1 MKSNDTMKTVAVMVL
16 AVILIGGGLIYWQWG
31 SRSEAIARVAQLE
44 SELPDVDQVNADLIK
59 SQEELETARIQLEH
73 LERALPQEAYIPT
86 LLKELEMLGTSKNV
100 KITGIRPILVAN
112 TDPNAKDDEGYQK
125 LDIDITGQGTYRAML
140 EMISALKEFP
150 KILSVNTIAMQPRQD
165 AKTTGSGQLDTT
177 IRLRAFVF
185 KEPLAPLEGSSEAL
199 KNEVSPDG
207 SVDGTGNG
215 SSTNGESEGS
225 EKRNTKDLDARA
237 RRKDVAL

>member
-1 MKSNDTMKTVAVMVL
+1 MKVSEMFKTVAVLAL
-16 AVILIGGGLIYWQWG
+16 AVIAIGGGLLYWQ
-31 SRSEAIARVAQLE
+31 STNRSEAAARVAQLE
-44 SELPDVDQVNADLIK
+44 SELPDSDQVNADLVK
-59 SQEELETARIQLEH
+59 SQQDLEAARIQLEH

-100 KITGIRPILVAN
+100 KVTGIRPILQTT
-112 TDPNAKDDEGYQK
+112 TDPNAKDDDGYQK

-150 KILSVNTIAMQPRQD
+150 KILAVSTIAMQPRQD
-165 AKTTGSGQLDTT
+165 AKTTGSGELDTT

-199 KNEVSPDG
+199 QQGG
-207 SVDGTGNG
+207 SVDGDGAG
-215 SSTNGESEGS
+215 QPDGQSGDHSTDGA
-225 EKRNTKDLDARA
+225 KQKAKDLDARA
-237 RRKDVAL
+237 KRKEVAL